1 MRTTGLRRFLVGT
14 GLVACTSGL
23 LPAVTAEAAVVTA
36 HITGVV
42 KLRVTDHENFIAD
55 KVCHATETVD
65 FFWSSNDGTKKRSA
79 VAYCGGE
86 VRVEVDHFYTV
97 NSSGTVNVH
106 AFGRLYEGGS
116 HDTTDLDGKD
126 ERKFSV
132 PKGPGVDVSF
142 LALHNSDEGGD
153 SSFVDFVLERDVV

>member
-42 KLRVTDHENFIAD
+42 KLRVTDDDFTGD
-55 KVCHATETVD
+55 KVCYATETVD
-65 FFWSSNDGTKKRSA
+65 FFWSSGDGKKKRSA

-97 NSSGTVNVH
+97 NNAGIVNVH

-116 HDTTDLDGKD
+116 YDTTDLDGDD
-126 ERKFSV
+126 ERKFSI
-132 PKGPGVDVSF
+132 PNGPGVDVSF
-142 LALHNSDEGGD
+142 LSLHNTDEGGD